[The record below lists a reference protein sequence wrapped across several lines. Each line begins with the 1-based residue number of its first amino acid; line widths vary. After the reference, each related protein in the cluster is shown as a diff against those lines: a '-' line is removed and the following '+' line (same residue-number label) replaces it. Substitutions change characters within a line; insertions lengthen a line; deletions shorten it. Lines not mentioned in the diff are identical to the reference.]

1 MEKKAERYIREHS
14 TPEDEVLAE
23 LFRQTHLYVVNPNM
37 ASGHLQ
43 GKLLEMI
50 SHMIQPSYALE
61 IGTYTGYSAICLA
74 RGLKPGGELHTIESN
89 DELNE
94 MSSRYITLAGV
105 TDRVIQHTG
114 RAQDIIPTLDC
125 TFDLV
130 FIDGDK
136 REYSEYYDLV
146 FDRVR
151 KGGFIIADNVLWGGK
166 IDTEE
171 AMKDPQG
178 NGIVMFNEK
187 IRNDDRVEKLILP
200 LRDGLM
206 IIRRKE
212 GGTVFDR

>member
-23 LFRQTHLYVVNPNM
+23 LYRQTHLYVVNPNM
-37 ASGHLQ
+37 VSGHLQ

-50 SHMIQPSYALE
+50 SHMIQPTCILE

-89 DELNE
+89 DELHE
-94 MSSRYITLAGV
+94 MSSRYIALAGV
-105 TDRVIQHTG
+105 ADRVIQHTG
-114 RAQDIIPTLDC
+114 RAQDIIPSLTC
-125 TFDLV
+125 SFDLV

-136 REYSEYYDLV
+136 REYCEYYDIVL
-146 FDRVR
+146 DRVR
-151 KGGFIIADNVLWGGK
+151 RGGFIIADNVLWGGK
-166 IDTEE
+166 IETEE
-171 AMKDPQG
+171 ATKDPQG

-187 IRNDDRVEKLILP
+187 ICSDDRVEKLILP

-206 IIRRKE
+206 VIRRK
-212 GGTVFDR
+212 

>member
-23 LFRQTHLYVVNPNM
+23 LYRQTHLYVVNPNM

-43 GKLLEMI
+43 GKFLEMI
-50 SHMIQPSYALE
+50 SQMIQPTYVLE

-74 RGLKPGGELHTIESN
+74 RGMKPGGELHTIESN
-89 DELNE
+89 DELHE
-94 MSSRYITLAGV
+94 MSARYIALAGV
-105 TDRVIQHTG
+105 AERVIQYTG
-114 RAQDIIPTLDC
+114 RAQDIIPALDC
-125 TFDLV
+125 SFDLV

-136 REYSEYYDLV
+136 REYCEYYDLV

-166 IDTEE
+166 IESEE
-171 AMKDPQG
+171 ALKDPQG

-206 IIRRKE
+206 IIRRK
-212 GGTVFDR
+212 

>member
-23 LFRQTHLYVVNPNM
+23 LYRQTHLYVVNPNM

-43 GKLLEMI
+43 GKFLEMI
-50 SHMIQPSYALE
+50 SQMIQPTYVLE

-74 RGLKPGGELHTIESN
+74 RGMKPGGELHTIESN
-89 DELNE
+89 DELHE
-94 MSSRYITLAGV
+94 MSARYIALAGMAEQ
-105 TDRVIQHTG
+105 VIQHTG
-114 RAQDIIPTLDC
+114 RAQDIIPALDC
-125 TFDLV
+125 SFDLV

-136 REYSEYYDLV
+136 REYCEYYDLV
-146 FDRVR
+146 FDRVH

-166 IDTEE
+166 IESEE
-171 AMKDPQG
+171 ALKDPQG

-187 IRNDDRVEKLILP
+187 VRNDDRVEKLILP

-206 IIRRKE
+206 IIRRK
-212 GGTVFDR
+212 

>member
-23 LFRQTHLYVVNPNM
+23 LYRQTHLYVVNPNM

-43 GKLLEMI
+43 GKFLEMI
-50 SHMIQPSYALE
+50 SQMIQPTYVLE

-74 RGLKPGGELHTIESN
+74 RGMKPGGELHTIESN
-89 DELNE
+89 DELHE
-94 MSSRYITLAGV
+94 MSARYIALAGV
-105 TDRVIQHTG
+105 AERVIQHTG
-114 RAQDIIPTLDC
+114 RAQDIIPALDC
-125 TFDLV
+125 SFDLV

-136 REYSEYYDLV
+136 REYCEYYDLV

-166 IDTEE
+166 IESEE
-171 AMKDPQG
+171 ALKDPQG

-206 IIRRKE
+206 IIRRK
-212 GGTVFDR
+212 

>member
-136 REYSEYYDLV
+136 REYCEYYDLV

-187 IRNDDRVEKLILP
+187 IRNDDRVDKLILP

>member
-23 LFRQTHLYVVNPNM
+23 LYRQTHLYVVNPNM

-43 GKLLEMI
+43 GKFLEMI
-50 SHMIQPSYALE
+50 SHMIQPSCILE

-89 DELNE
+89 DELHE

-105 TDRVIQHTG
+105 ADRVTQHTG
-114 RAQDIIPTLDC
+114 RAQDIITSLNG

-136 REYSEYYDLV
+136 REYCEYYDLV
-146 FDRVR
+146 LDRVR
-151 KGGFIIADNVLWGGK
+151 RGGFIIADNVLWGGK
-166 IDTEE
+166 IETEE
-171 AMKDPQG
+171 ATKDPQAK
-178 NGIVMFNEK
+178 GIVMFNEK

-206 IIRRKE
+206 IIRRK
-212 GGTVFDR
+212 